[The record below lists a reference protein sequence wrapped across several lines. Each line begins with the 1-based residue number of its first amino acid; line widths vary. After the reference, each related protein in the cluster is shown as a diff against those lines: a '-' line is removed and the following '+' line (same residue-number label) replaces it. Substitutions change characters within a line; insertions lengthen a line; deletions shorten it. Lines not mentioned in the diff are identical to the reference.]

1 MKHFFIVLLYL
12 SFLIYIIDSFHL
24 NNNKLSILSSTSSI
38 SSISSIS
45 SSSKLTS
52 LKMEL
57 QLKYLKLPI
66 QDDTSKY
73 EILLKV

>member
-1 MKHFFIVLLYL
+1 MNPSQVLI
-12 SFLIYIIDSFHL
+12 LILLFSYSLIHTVDSFHL
-24 NNNKLSILSSTSSI
+24 N
-38 SSISSIS
+38 
-45 SSSKLTS
+45 SKLLISKSKLKS

-57 QLKYLKLPI
+57 QLKYLKIPI